1 MVPGLILAAPASG
14 SGKTLV
20 TLALLRALRNRGVRV
35 ASAKVGPDYI
45 DPAFHRIAAG
55 APCHNLDSWMM
66 RPESIAALVADL
78 ARTAELVVA
87 EGVMGLFDGGPG
99 GAGSTA
105 ELARILGWPVVLII
119 DAQGMA
125 ASAAALLKGFMT
137 YDAEVRIAG
146 VIFNRTGGQGHAAIL
161 REACR
166 PLDVPVLGALPRR
179 DKLVLPSRHLGLVQA
194 GEHQDLEGFL
204 DTAATVLS
212 ERLDIDRLRSLAT
225 QSVLR
230 PSEGWPGLPPLGQR
244 IAVAQD
250 VAFTFSY
257 PFVLEGWRRAGAEIS
272 FFSPLDDEPPDG
284 SADAVYLPGGYPE
297 LHGGLLANNTRFQEG
312 LRRLAAGG
320 ATVYGE
326 CGGFMTLG
334 RGLVDAEGERHAMV
348 GLLPLETS
356 FADRRLSLGYRAMTS
371 LSDSP
376 LGPAG
381 SQLRGHEFHY
391 ASIRFQEGPA
401 AFMVQNANN
410 RTLGEVGLHIGQA
423 FGSFMHLADCR

>member
-20 TLALLRALRNRGVRV
+20 TLALLRALRDRGVKV

-66 RPESIAALVADL
+66 RPEGIAALVADL
-78 ARTAELVVA
+78 THTAELVVA

-105 ELARILGWPVVLII
+105 ELARTLGWPVVLIV
-119 DAQGMA
+119 DARGMA

-137 YDAEVRIAG
+137 YDAEVRITG
-146 VIFNRTGGQGHAAIL
+146 VIFNRIGGSGHAEIL
-161 REACR
+161 RDACR
-166 PLDVPVLGALPRR
+166 PLDVPVLGTLPRC
-179 DKLVLPSRHLGLVQA
+179 DDLELTSRHLGLVQA
-194 GEHQDLEGFL
+194 GEHPDLESFL
-204 DTAATVLS
+204 GTAAAILAD
-212 ERLDIDRLRSLAT
+212 RLDIDKLRSLAT
-225 QSVLR
+225 QSVPR
-230 PSEGWPGLPPLGQR
+230 QSEGWPGLPPLGQR

-250 VAFTFSY
+250 VAFAFAY
-257 PFVLEGWRRAGAEIS
+257 PFLLEGWRRAGAEIS
-272 FFSPLDDEPPDG
+272 FFSPLEDEPPD
-284 SADAVYLPGGYPE
+284 SLADAVYLPGGYPE
-297 LHGGLLANNTRFQEG
+297 LHGGRLANNTRFQEG
-312 LRRLAAGG
+312 LRSLAAGG

-326 CGGFMTLG
+326 CGGFMSLG

-356 FADRRLSLGYRAMTS
+356 FADRNLSLGYRAMTS
-371 LSDSP
+371 LADSP

-381 SQLRGHEFHY
+381 SQFRGHEFHY
-391 ASIRFQEGPA
+391 ASILSQEGPA
-401 AFMVQNANN
+401 AFRAQNASA
-410 RTLGEVGLHIGQA
+410 RTLGEVGLHFGKV
-423 FGSFMHLADCR
+423 FGSFMHLADCV